1 MGAITAAKKF
11 AKVLK
16 KDTKM
21 MTVAEIEAADPNDDV
36 WEELD
41 PRAIDAAKWTDREIA
56 RVISEIK
63 QRGYEIDDGSGR
75 TGITFGQLFDET
87 DQIFDALSGIL
98 KTSKKYGVVA
108 FEGEQLWQGQNDHT
122 EITLLKE
129 VHTGIKIKRRKRADL
144 KSAPANSKTKGF
156 GNEFTHGM
164 KCVIC
169 SKTIYQAEYVGA
181 SGKGFHK
188 ACFRCF
194 KCNKALSQT
203 GFCVSADRNFRCEA
217 HHKEFEMGQL

>member
-1 MGAITAAKKF
+1 MDGGLSSPSPPGGGGEEHIISAAGIMGAITAAKKF

-41 PRAIDAAKWTDREIA
+41 PRAIDAAKWTDREID

-63 QRGYEIDDGSGR
+63 QRGYEIDDGTGR

-98 KTSKKYGVVA
+98 KTSKK
-108 FEGEQLWQGQNDHT
+108 
-122 EITLLKE
+122 
-129 VHTGIKIKRRKRADL
+129 
-144 KSAPANSKTKGF
+144 
-156 GNEFTHGM
+156 
-164 KCVIC
+164 
-169 SKTIYQAEYVGA
+169 
-181 SGKGFHK
+181 
-188 ACFRCF
+188 
-194 KCNKALSQT
+194 
-203 GFCVSADRNFRCEA
+203 
-217 HHKEFEMGQL
+217 